1 MTLLLID
8 DHELFRDGLR
18 AVLSTRA
25 DFKVIG
31 EAGTV
36 ADGFTAYQK
45 HLPDV
50 TLLDLKMP
58 DGTGLEVLGRI
69 RTHSPQARVLMLTT
83 YDGDEDIH
91 RAISSGA
98 SGYLLKSIPSAQ
110 LFEAIKAVH
119 EGRRY
124 FPPAVKERLAEREAF
139 EELTPREI
147 EVLSLIAKGMSNKNI
162 ASVLK
167 ASEFTIKSHVR
178 NILAK
183 LGVEART
190 EAAMIGIQRGVIQI

>member
-25 DFKVIG
+25 EFQVVG
-31 EAGTV
+31 EAGT
-36 ADGFTAYQK
+36 AAEGLTAFQK
-45 HLPDV
+45 HQPDV
-50 TLLDLKMP
+50 TLLDLKLP
-58 DGTGLEVLGRI
+58 DGTGLEVLAKI
-69 RTHSPQARVLMLTT
+69 RSHDPRARVLMLTT

-91 RAISSGA
+91 RAMKAGA

-119 EGRRY
+119 EGRQY
-124 FPPAVKERLAEREAF
+124 YPPAVKERLAERASF
-139 EELTPREI
+139 EELTAREV
-147 EVLSLIAKGMSNKNI
+147 EVLTLIAKGMSNKDI
-162 ASVLK
+162 AGVLK
-167 ASEFTIKSHVR
+167 ASEFTIKAHVR

-190 EAAMIGIQRGVIQI
+190 EAAMLAVQRGIVQM